1 MLEYG
6 KRYALDLEKDIAT
19 NKNLSP
25 YFIEAARKGSLV
37 VIPRKN
43 KWWGNEYWWEEP
55 RKSGEYTE
63 MFTVSNETR
72 FQKCLTLIEDKPKAQ
87 PCKSMKDIVQGNKY
101 LLDYTLMPDYF
112 DPEFKQMAKENYPM
126 IAVAKKIGSTQY
138 FYWGGTYKT
147 VPRWKERFNTTNV
160 GYLIPID
167 SPTKQPTP
175 KKERNMQAFVDVTEK
190 FHFGKYHGYSYEYVR
205 CTDKSYIKWCLDNG
219 AVSIPD
225 SWKKTLNPPT
235 PEKSKPH
242 DPPKAEPKCKQ
253 IFKSPQELFRFGD
266 FKGYNYEHIRNTWQD
281 TLLDMI
287 KTGEIKVEF
296 QEEQQVSKQPPIKEA
311 KQPQPQ
317 KQQEN
322 IMKDLTRSNKNAI
335 TTATKHTA
343 GKTAITVVRA
353 ALKKTKAVP
362 LFARGYLDHPL
373 ADVLIANFINIMAQK
388 FAKDPRITEI
398 ADYAMDAAYVNV
410 IDSFNIQEMIAN
422 FIEDP
427 QIKNIMKQLEP
438 TTEA

>member
-6 KRYALDLEKDIAT
+6 KRYALDLEKDMAT

-25 YFIEAARKGSLV
+25 YFIETAKKGSLV
-37 VIPRKN
+37 VIPRKS
-43 KWWGNEYWWEEP
+43 KWGGNEYWWEEP
-55 RKSGEYTE
+55 RKSGEYPE
-63 MFTVSNETR
+63 MFTVSNEAR
-72 FQKCLTLIEDKPKAQ
+72 FQKCLTLIEDKPKTQ
-87 PCKSMKDIVQGNKY
+87 P
-101 LLDYTLMPDYF
+101 
-112 DPEFKQMAKENYPM
+112 A
-126 IAVAKKIGSTQY
+126 
-138 FYWGGTYKT
+138 
-147 VPRWKERFNTTNV
+147 
-160 GYLIPID
+160 
-167 SPTKQPTP
+167 P

-190 FHFGKYHGYSYEYVR
+190 FRFGKYHGYSYEYVR

-219 AVSIPD
+219 AISIPD

-253 IFKSPQELFRFGD
+253 IFKSPQELFSFGD